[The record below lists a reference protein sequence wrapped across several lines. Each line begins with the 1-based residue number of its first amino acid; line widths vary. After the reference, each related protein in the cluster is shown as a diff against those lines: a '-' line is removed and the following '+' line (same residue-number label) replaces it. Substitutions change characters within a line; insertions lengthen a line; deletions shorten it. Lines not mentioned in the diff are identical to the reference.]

1 MGCGRSIRTSSDAIQ
16 YVVIEES
23 LMETR
28 SGLAKYQCI
37 RKIIDLYSCVV
48 YNGMLKLGDSSCV

>member
-48 YNGMLKLGDSSCV
+48 YNGMLDC